1 MLEGLARFSYRHK
14 VLMLFIWIVVLV
26 GIGGLNQAFGA
37 KLNNNFNLPGTETQ
51 RAFDILEEK
60 MPGRSGDTGQIVFRA
75 ENGIAAVRERMEAGF
90 EAAEEASGE
99 DLAALIS
106 PYSQEG
112 ARQVAPAGPSAGKIA
127 YAELQFNKNF
137 AELPLELSDEIIEA
151 VDEAVDPDSQLTVEY
166 GGPPFQELAPPLGKN
181 ELYGLGFAVLILLVS
196 FGSLLAMGLPILTA
210 LFGVGIGVT
219 GLTLLANVMD
229 VVTFAPLVA
238 SMIGLGVGIDYALF
252 IVTRYRNGLK
262 EGLSVEDAVVK
273 AMTTAGRAVVFA
285 AITVIISLLGMF
297 IMELSFVYGLA
308 VGAGIAVLVTML
320 ASITLLPALMAM
332 VGRRIDSLSIHFKRK
347 GKPAKPK
354 ESAFW
359 YRWSRGIQRHPI
371 ISAILCLAVL
381 GVLAAPTLSIRLGN
395 QDAGNGP
402 TELTTRRAY
411 DLLSDAFGPGSN
423 GPLLV
428 AASFDDSQAALP
440 RLTALATQLAA
451 DPGVASV
458 SPVIPNETANP
469 QDADAAII
477 QVIGKY
483 APQDE
488 RTDELVHHLRDDIIS
503 KADGDGLEIHAGG
516 PAAIGV
522 DLTDK
527 LTERL
532 PYFFGGVIL
541 LSFLLLMMAFRSI
554 LVPLKAALMNLIAIA
569 AAFGVLVAIFQ
580 WGWWPA
586 ELIGVDRTGP
596 IAAFTPMLLFAILFG
611 LSMDYEVFLLSR
623 IKEEHDSGKPND
635 QAVAD
640 GLASTARVITAAAA
654 IMVTVFF
661 SFVLGEDPNAK
672 LVGLGLAAAVL
683 IDATLVRMI
692 LVPATM
698 ELLGEANWYLPR
710 WLDKILPKFSIE
722 GEEDVP
728 GLATQQIVDE
738 ESELVAAAPERQ
750 YRTVEPRPE
759 QPMPRHHAYP
769 APPPPPAAAP
779 ARDGRPLRK
788 APRYGPTALD
798 RVLRDLPFKAGVGD
812 VRSNLEEVARATYNH
827 FRSGEIGPSVDVSRV
842 SGYLALEQRLGRIGS
857 ITNPEHAAQLLI
869 GAVAAKALTANGDQ
883 SGGDDYARAAVK
895 IVLEGI
901 GKRD

>member
-14 VLMLFIWIVVLV
+14 VLVLLIWIVLLAGTGV
-26 GIGGLNQAFGA
+26 LNQFFGG
-37 KLNNNFNLPGTETQ
+37 KLNNNFTLPGTETQ
-51 RAFDILEEK
+51 ETVDILEEK

-90 EAAEEASGE
+90 AAAEEASGE
-99 DLAALIS
+99 HLAALVS
-106 PYSQEG
+106 PYSPEG
-112 ARQVAPAGPSAGKIA
+112 ARQVAPEGPEAGKIA

-137 AELPLELSDEIIEA
+137 AELPLELSDDIIEA
-151 VDEAVDPDSQLTVEY
+151 VDQAVDPDSQLTVEY

-181 ELYGLGFAVLILLVS
+181 ELYGLGFAVIILLVS

-262 EGLSVEDAVVK
+262 DGLSTEDALVK

-285 AITVIISLLGMF
+285 GITVIISLLGMF

-320 ASITLLPALMAM
+320 ASITLLPALIAM

-347 GKPAKPK
+347 GRPAKPR
-354 ESAFW
+354 ESGFW
-359 YRWSRGIQRHPI
+359 YRWSRGIQRHPV

-381 GVLAAPTLSIRLGN
+381 GALAAPTFSIRLGN

-423 GPLLV
+423 GPLIV
-428 AASFDDSQAALP
+428 AASFDDAGAALP
-440 RLTALATQLAA
+440 RLTALATELAA

-458 SPVIPNETANP
+458 SPVIPNNTTNP
-469 QDADAAII
+469 GASDAAII
-477 QVIGKY
+477 QVVGKY

-488 RTDELVHHLRDDIIS
+488 RTDELVHRLRDDIIS
-503 KADGDGLEIHAGG
+503 EADGEGLEIHAGG

-532 PYFFGGVIL
+532 PYFFGGVIV

-569 AAFGVLVAIFQ
+569 AAFGVLVAVFQ

-623 IKEEHDSGKPND
+623 IKEEHDSGKTNAE
-635 QAVAD
+635 AVAD

-654 IMVTVFF
+654 IMVSVFF

-672 LVGLGLAAAVL
+672 LVGFGLAAAVL

-692 LVPATM
+692 LVPSTM

-710 WLDKILPKFSIE
+710 WLDKILPRFSIE
-722 GEEDVP
+722 GEDHAP
-728 GLATQQIVDE
+728 APATQQILDE
-738 ESELVAAAPERQ
+738 EPELVAAVPGPR
-750 YRTVEPRPE
+750 YRTVEPRPA
-759 QPMPRHHAYP
+759 PPTPRHHAYP
-769 APPPPPAAAP
+769 APPTPPPSPAPTRARAARPAAP
-779 ARDGRPLRK
+779 SEPS
-788 APRYGPTALD
+788 ALD

-812 VRSNLEEVARATYNH
+812 VRSNLEEVAQAAYEH
-827 FRSGEIGPSVDVSRV
+827 FRSGAIGPSVDVTRV
-842 SGYLALEQRLGRIGS
+842 SGYLALEQRLGRIAS
-857 ITNPEHAAQLLI
+857 VSNAEHAAQLLI
-869 GAVAAKALTANGDQ
+869 GAIAAKAITANGDQ
-883 SGGDDYARAAVK
+883 PGDEGYARDAVK

>member
-14 VLMLFIWIVVLV
+14 WLMLFIWIVILA
-26 GIGGLNQAFGA
+26 GTAGLSQALGGQ
-37 KLNNNFNLPGTETQ
+37 LNNNFNLPGTETQ
-51 RAFDILEEK
+51 RAVNILETK
-60 MPGRSGDTGQIVFRA
+60 MPARSGDAGQIVFRA
-75 ENGIAAVRERMEAGF
+75 ENGIESVQQRMEAGF
-90 EAAEEASGE
+90 AAAEEAAGE
-99 DLAALIS
+99 HLASLTS
-106 PYSQEG
+106 PYTPEG
-112 ARQVAPAGPSAGKIA
+112 ARQVAPSGASAGKIA
-127 YAELQFNKNF
+127 YAELQFNANF
-137 AELPLELSDEIIEA
+137 AELPIELSDEIIEA
-151 VDEAVDPDSQLTVEY
+151 VNEAVEPDDELTVEF

-181 ELYGLGFAVLILLVS
+181 ELYGIGFAILILLIS

-252 IVTRYRNGLK
+252 IVTRFRQGLK
-262 EGLSVEDAVVK
+262 DGLSVEDAIVR

-285 AITVIISLLGMF
+285 GITVIISLLGMF

-332 VGRRIDSLSIHFKRK
+332 VGRRIDSLSIHFVRK
-347 GKPAKPK
+347 GRPAKPR
-354 ESAFW
+354 ESGFW
-359 YRWSRGIQRHPI
+359 YRWSRGIQKHPV
-371 ISAILCLAVL
+371 ISALVCLAAL
-381 GVLAAPTLSIRLGN
+381 GALAAPTLSIRLGN

-402 TELTTRRAY
+402 VELTTRRAY

-428 AASFDDSQAALP
+428 AASFEDSQVAFP
-440 RLTALATQLAA
+440 RLQALAAQLAA

-458 SPVIPNETANP
+458 SPVIPNDMENP
-469 QDADAAII
+469 QAATAALI
-477 QVIGKY
+477 QVFGKY

-503 KADGDGLEIHAGG
+503 KVDGDGLEIHAGG

-554 LVPLKAALMNLIAIA
+554 LVPLKAAVMNLIAIA
-569 AAFGVLVAIFQ
+569 AAFGVLVAVFQ

-623 IKEEHDSGKPND
+623 IKEEHDSGKPNA

-654 IMVTVFF
+654 IMVSVFF

-722 GEEDVP
+722 G
-728 GLATQQIVDE
+728 DE
-738 ESELVAAAPERQ
+738 APQAGRPASPADLEPEPAAAAGVPEPR

-759 QPMPRHHAYP
+759 PALPRHHAYP
-769 APPPPPAAAP
+769 TPPPAPAAP
-779 ARDGRPLRK
+779 SPAVVPVVLT
-788 APRYGPTALD
+788 PSALD
-798 RVLRDLPFKAGVGD
+798 RLLRDLPFRAGLGE
-812 VRSNLEEVARATYNH
+812 VRTNLEEVAEATYDYFASNDAAA
-827 FRSGEIGPSVDVSRV
+827 GPQVDVSRL
-842 SGYLALEQRLGRIGS
+842 SGYLALEQRLGRIGKS
-857 ITNPEHAAQLLI
+857 THPEHAAQLLI
-869 GAVAAKALTANGDQ
+869 GAVAAKALTANGDP
-883 SGGDDYARAAVK
+883 SPDGEYAKNAVK

-901 GKRD
+901 GRRD

>member
-1 MLEGLARFSYRHK
+1 MLEGLARFSFRRK
-14 VLMLFIWIVVLV
+14 WLMLFIWIVFLGGTGFLSQQV
-26 GIGGLNQAFGA
+26 GG

-51 RAFDILEEK
+51 RTIDILETK
-60 MPGRSGDTGQIVFRA
+60 MPARSGDAGQIVFRA
-75 ENGIAAVRERMEAGF
+75 EDGIQSVRQRMEAGF
-90 EAAEEASGE
+90 AAAEEASGE
-99 DLAALIS
+99 NLAGLTS
-106 PYSQEG
+106 PYAPEG
-112 ARQVAPAGPSAGKIA
+112 ARQVAPAGSSAGKIA

-137 AELPLELSDEIIEA
+137 AELPLELSDDIIEA
-151 VDEAVDPDSQLTVEY
+151 VNEAVDPDDQLTVEF
-166 GGPPFQELAPPLGKN
+166 GGPPFQELAPPLGRN
-181 ELYGLGFAVLILLVS
+181 ELYGIGFAVLILLIS

-252 IVTRYRNGLK
+252 IVTRFRQGLRD
-262 EGLSVEDAVVK
+262 GLNVEEAVVK

-285 AITVIISLLGMF
+285 GITVIISLLGMF

-347 GKPAKPK
+347 GKPAKPR
-354 ESAFW
+354 ESGFW
-359 YRWSRGIQRHPI
+359 YRWSRGIQKHPVI
-371 ISAILCLAVL
+371 AAIVCLAAL

-395 QDAGNGP
+395 QDTGNGP
-402 TELTTRRAY
+402 VELTTRRAY
-411 DLLSDAFGPGSN
+411 DLLSEAFGPGSN

-428 AASFDDSQAALP
+428 AAAFDDSQAAFP
-440 RLTALATQLAA
+440 RLQALAAQLAA

-458 SPVIPNETANP
+458 SPVIPNDMANP
-469 QDADAAII
+469 QAATAALI
-477 QVIGKY
+477 QVTGKY

-488 RTDELVHHLRDDIIS
+488 RTDELVRHLRNDIIS
-503 KADGDGLEIHAGG
+503 KVDGDGLEIHAGG

-554 LVPLKAALMNLIAIA
+554 LVPLKAAIMNLIAIA
-569 AAFGVLVAIFQ
+569 AAFGVLVAVFQ

-623 IKEEHDSGKPND
+623 IKEEHDSGKPNA

-710 WLDKILPKFSIE
+710 WLDRILPKFSIE
-722 GEEDVP
+722 GEDEAHAGRPLAPLDVETEP
-728 GLATQQIVDE
+728 AY
-738 ESELVAAAPERQ
+738 AAAGAQEPR

-759 QPMPRHHAYP
+759 PDLRRHHAYP
-769 APPPPPAAAP
+769 APVTTPAPAAPVSRGSSALN
-779 ARDGRPLRK
+779 DLLRE
-788 APRYGPTALD
+788 
-798 RVLRDLPFKAGVGD
+798 LPFKAGLGE
-812 VRSNLEEVARATYNH
+812 VRANLEEVAEATYEY
-827 FRSGEIGPSVDVSRV
+827 FASTDAAGGPQVDVSRV
-842 SGYLALEQRLGRIGS
+842 SGYLALEQRLGRIGKS
-857 ITNPEHAAQLLI
+857 THPDHAAQLLI
-869 GAVAAKALTANGDQ
+869 GAVAAKALSSNGESPD
-883 SGGDDYARAAVK
+883 GDYARNAVK